1 MKYKYLD
8 EGNHCHTSPLVSGQ
22 TTSTWPEG
30 KLGDAMNPLF
40 DMLRGASVLALVCMV
55 SAAKL
60 PGYSAGGGSGLGVD
74 LGGAGGHGG
83 VAGGAGSGNV
93 YQAVLV
99 GSGHL
104 PASAFGGAAGG
115 VAGGFAGGAAGG
127 VAGGFA
133 GGAAGGVAGGF
144 AGGAAGGV
152 AGGFGGGA
160 VVDEYTGPDT
170 GSVGPVGP
178 VVAVEDEYAG
188 AGLDGPFIAVDPA
201 PLPEPV
207 VPVPTRVTL
216 DDEYTGPN
224 DVAHVSPPVGEYGS
238 PSF

>member
-1 MKYKYLD
+1 MF
-8 EGNHCHTSPLVSGQ
+8 VSGQ

-60 PGYSAGGGSGLGVD
+60 PGYSAGGDSGLGVD

-133 GGAAGGVAGGF
+133 GGAAG
-144 AGGAAGGV
+144 V

-188 AGLDGPFIAVDPA
+188 PGLDGPFIAVDPA